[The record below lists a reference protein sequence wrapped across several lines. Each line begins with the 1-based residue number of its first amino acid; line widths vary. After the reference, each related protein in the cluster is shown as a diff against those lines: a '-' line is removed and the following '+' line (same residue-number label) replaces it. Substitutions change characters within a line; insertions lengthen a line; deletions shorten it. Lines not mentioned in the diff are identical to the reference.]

1 MLDSYIDSFNSSNS
15 SNSANYTNTK
25 LFLQIFIARL

>member
-1 MLDSYIDSFNSSNS
+1 MLDGRIDSSDSSNS

-25 LFLQIFIARL
+25 LFLQTFIARL

>member
-1 MLDSYIDSFNSSNS
+1 MLDSRIDSSNSSNS

-25 LFLQIFIARL
+25 LFLQTFIARL